1 MKKVK
6 LFIAQSYSGGY
17 GDNEDEYSVRIK
29 RDFQDWTELSDQEY
43 ESLFK
48 YKDNITSNLKSK
60 GILSWDEEL
69 VIIREPSNE
78 EVSQIKIDLKEII
91 DSTAKKEKAKEEKEK
106 KRVQKLQQTAEEK
119 KKAKELAQL
128 KKLQE
133 KYGEK

>member
-6 LFIAQSYSGGY
+6 FFASVEYRNDD
-17 GDNEDEYSVRIK
+17 DNYFRKLTETIS
-29 RDFQDWTELSDQEY
+29 DWTELSDQEY
-43 ESLFK
+43 ESLSK
-48 YKDNITSNLKSK
+48 YKNNITSNLKSK

-69 VIIREPSNE
+69 MVIRETSNE
-78 EVSQIKIDLKEII
+78 EVSQIMVDIKEII

-119 KKAKELAQL
+119 NKSKELAQL

-133 KYGEK
+133 KYGKE

>member
-6 LFIAQSYSGGY
+6 FFASVEYRNDY
-17 GDNEDEYSVRIK
+17 RNDDDNYFRKLTETIS
-29 RDFQDWTELSDQEY
+29 DWTELSDQEY
-43 ESLFK
+43 ESLSK
-48 YKDNITSNLKSK
+48 YKNNITSNLKSK

-69 VIIREPSNE
+69 MVIRETSNE
-78 EVSQIKIDLKEII
+78 EVSQIMVDIKEII

-119 KKAKELAQL
+119 NKSKELAQL

-133 KYGEK
+133 KYGKE

>member
-6 LFIAQSYSGGY
+6 FFVSEEYRY
-17 GDNEDEYSVRIK
+17 DDDNYFRKLTETIS
-29 RDFQDWTELSDQEY
+29 DWTELSDQEY
-43 ESLFK
+43 KSLSK
-48 YKDNITSNLKSK
+48 YKNNITLNLRSK
-60 GILSWDEEL
+60 GILSWNEEL
-69 VIIREPSNE
+69 IVIREPSNE
-78 EVSQIKIDLKEII
+78 EVSQIRVDIKEII
-91 DSTAKKEKAKEEKEK
+91 DSTAKKERAREEKEN

>member
-6 LFIAQSYSGGY
+6 FFASEEYRNDD
-17 GDNEDEYSVRIK
+17 DNYFRKLTETIS
-29 RDFQDWTELSDQEY
+29 DWTELSDQEY
-43 ESLFK
+43 ENLSK
-48 YKDNITSNLKSK
+48 YKYNITSNLRSK
-60 GILSWDEEL
+60 GILGWNEEL

-91 DSTAKKEKAKEEKEK
+91 ELTAKKEKAKEEKEN

>member
-6 LFIAQSYSGGY
+6 FFASVEYRNDY
-17 GDNEDEYSVRIK
+17 RNDDDNYFRKLTETIS
-29 RDFQDWTELSDQEY
+29 DWTELSDQEY
-43 ESLFK
+43 ESLSK
-48 YKDNITSNLKSK
+48 YKNNITSNLKSK

-69 VIIREPSNE
+69 MVIRETSNE
-78 EVSQIKIDLKEII
+78 EVSQIMVDIKEII

-119 KKAKELAQL
+119 NKTKELAQL

-133 KYGEK
+133 KYGKE